1 MKNLFKDKIKNNL
14 INQPFKCNLCSRYLL
29 LGYLFFNKN
38 FLKNNKFFLTNNE
51 NIFYFITSI
60 IKKHFSYT
68 YLISKFN
75 FKNEIFYTLL
85 IKEEFNKEYI
95 LNKLGIDICYNHKM
109 CCLSS
114 FYRGIFLACG
124 RISNPELEYYLEFNI
139 SNFDK
144 YELLVETYKNI
155 GISMKIK
162 KKKEII
168 LFYTKSSE
176 DIEDFLTFLG
186 DTESSLEIMNIKIL
200 KNIRNKVNRVVN
212 CETANI
218 DKVLK
223 ASEKQIEDI
232 LFIDSKKGLD
242 FLTLELRELAIFR
255 LNNQDI
261 SLKDIGN
268 MINPSITRS
277 AVYYRI
283 KKISKIADSLRKT
296 DD

>member
-14 INQPFKCNLCSRYLL
+14 INIPFKCHLCSKYFLF
-29 LGYLFFNKN
+29 GYLFFNKN
-38 FLKNNKFFLTNNE
+38 FLKNNNFFLTNNK
-51 NIFYFITSI
+51 NIFDFISSI
-60 IKKHFSYT
+60 IKKIFSYT
-68 YLISKFN
+68 YFISKFN
-75 FKNEIFYTLL
+75 FKSEILYTLS
-85 IKEEFNKEYI
+85 IKEELNKISI
-95 LNKLGIDICYNHKM
+95 LNILKIDIDNNHKY

-114 FYRGIFLACG
+114 FYRGVFLACG

-139 SNFDK
+139 SNSEK
-144 YELLVETYKNI
+144 YQLLLETYSHI
-155 GISMKIK
+155 GIIMK
-162 KKKEII
+162 KKKRKEQI
-168 LFYTKSSE
+168 LFYTKCSE

-200 KNIRNKVNRVVN
+200 KNVRNKVNRVVN

-232 LFIDSKKGLD
+232 LFIDSKKGLN
-242 FLTLELRELAIFR
+242 FLTLELRKLAIFR

-261 SLKDIGN
+261 SLKDIGE

-277 AVYYRI
+277 SVYYKI

-296 DD
+296 DG